1 MIRLDRAHGRAP
13 SFLASA
19 HRALFPAPFAFYA
32 FKFRQRHIHIGPS
45 LIDLS
50 LALQHNYP
58 PSISPI
64 PRFPSDAVMSS
75 DAFQVCFHPK
85 LGVVINDPIA
95 QMGLAR
101 EQMRLFKLGAM
112 GASTF
117 LRAIVSKDLVACTE
131 DQLQAHATAIETYR
145 TARSSRR
152 KPYCEQCRRH
162 FGSVDFSV
170 CGDCHSIR
178 CTCGTCSCAS
188 SSRRRKA
195 A

>member
-1 MIRLDRAHGRAP
+1 
-13 SFLASA
+13 
-19 HRALFPAPFAFYA
+19 
-32 FKFRQRHIHIGPS
+32 
-45 LIDLS
+45 
-50 LALQHNYP
+50 
-58 PSISPI
+58 
-64 PRFPSDAVMSS
+64 MSS

-101 EQMRLFKLGAM
+101 EQMRLFKLAPM

-117 LRAIVSKDLVACTE
+117 MRSIVSKDLAPCTG
-131 DQLQAHATAIETYR
+131 DQLEQNATAVDTYR
-145 TARSSRR
+145 SARGNRR
-152 KPYCEQCRRH
+152 KPYCEHCRRH
-162 FGSVDFSV
+162 FGSVDFTV
-170 CGDCHSIR
+170 CSDCSAIR